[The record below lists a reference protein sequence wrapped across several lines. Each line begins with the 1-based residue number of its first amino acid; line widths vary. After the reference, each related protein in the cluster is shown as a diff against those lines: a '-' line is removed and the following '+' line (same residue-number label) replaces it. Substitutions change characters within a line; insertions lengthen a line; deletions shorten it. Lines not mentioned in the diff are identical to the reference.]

1 MLFVLCF
8 EASILDTV
16 YCAIRRTMYD
26 IAVSSWRHDSWLL
39 TNEIREDRVVVR
51 AEVDSRGILWLF
63 LIIDIR
69 GHSDYAYLGNMHIL
83 RLLDYAYFGNM
94 HIWEWRDYAYC
105 GNMHIWELLDYAYR
119 LNMHIWRISVWLFE
133 LCSYCVLCMKY
144 WFCSCVLHWVVEY
157 DYVNRV

>member
-16 YCAIRRTMYD
+16 YCAIRRTIYD

-63 LIIDIR
+63 FIVDIR
-69 GHSDYAYLGNMHIL
+69 GHASDYAYFGNMHIL
-83 RLLDYAYFGNM
+83 RLLDYAYLRM
-94 HIWEWRDYAYC
+94 AWLCILWKYAYLGIAWLC
-105 GNMHIWELLDYAYR
+105 ISPKYAY
-119 LNMHIWRISVWLFE
+119 LTHIGVTIRA
-133 LCSYCVLCMKY
+133 VLLLVCMKY
-144 WFCSCVLHWVVEY
+144 WFCSCVPL
-157 DYVNRV
+157 RSK